1 MKKFVAFLFTIA
13 LIYSANAQETN
24 QKIIIDVT
32 STDNKVYQSVLLT
45 VDLMSVRTP
54 NTQIEVFAYGEA
66 VPMFMK
72 NQSIIADKIAKHI
85 ANKNIIFTACEI
97 SMELFNIQKNQL
109 LDGVGTV
116 GNAVED
122 IVNKQGEG
130 WGYIKAGN

>member
-1 MKKFVAFLFTIA
+1 MKKIILCLFVIA
-13 LIYSANAQETN
+13 LSFTAIAQENN

-45 VDLMSVRTP
+45 INLMATRAP

-72 NQSIIADKIAKHI
+72 NQSVIAGEIAKHVD
-85 ANKNIIFTACEI
+85 NKNIVFTACEI
-97 SMELFNIQKNQL
+97 SMELFNIQKSQL
-109 LDGVGTV
+109 LEGVGTI
-116 GNAVED
+116 GNALEE
-122 IVNKQGEG
+122 IVKKQGLG